1 MSKPWESPGFS
12 RGGAVK
18 CFHTHVRPVG
28 EVHVT
33 HFRPQEEFSG
43 LCPHYMEWTGDGD

>member
-1 MSKPWESPGFS
+1 MTVYICDTTVCPL
-12 RGGAVK
+12 RVK

-33 HFRPQEEFSG
+33 HFRPQGEFSC

>member
-1 MSKPWESPGFS
+1 MTVYICDTTVCPLRAKCLHKHIVPGD
-12 RGGAVK
+12 
-18 CFHTHVRPVG
+18 

-43 LCPHYMEWTGDGD
+43 LCPHYMEWTGDGK